1 VTAVGHNLTLPGVD
15 LAALAAE
22 SGLQKVGGRPPLTLY
37 IKQIWER
44 RHFTIEMARGMTT
57 GSNEGTR
64 LTVLWELITPILWAG
79 LYLFIFGVLVK
90 TNRGTQNFVGFL
102 VTGLFIFRFVAGCLT
117 LGARSIKKQQG
128 LITSLQFPRALVPM
142 AAATAELFSL
152 IPALFVLFVLALMS
166 HEPIRWQMLLVIP
179 AIGLMFV
186 FTLGLAMAAAR
197 VVDALPDLANMIPF
211 ITRFMMYV
219 SGVFFSIEHFAG
231 HGWLGHVLTYQPLAI
246 YIELARSALL
256 EEVVVRPT
264 AWLWALGWTSVMFTF
279 GFIFFWRAEARY
291 GRG

>member
-166 HEPIRWQMLLVIP
+166 HEPIRWQMLLFIP
-179 AIGLMFV
+179 AIALMFV
-186 FTLGLAMAAAR
+186 FTLGISMISAR
-197 VVDALPDLANMIPF
+197 IVADVPDLVNVLPF
-211 ITRFMMYV
+211 VTRFMMYV
-219 SGVFFSIEHFAG
+219 SGVFFSIDHFVG
-231 HGWLGHVLTYQPLAI
+231 KGTLGQVLSYQPLAV

-256 EEVVVRPT
+256 TEISVKT
-264 AWLWALGWTSVMFTF
+264 STWAWAFGWAVLVFCI
-279 GFIFFWRAEARY
+279 GFVFFWRAEAKY